1 MNARF
6 VDLDAM
12 VDCASKL
19 APLPE
24 SLVRLAALIC
34 THQYEV
40 SDAAKLVAYDPILTL
55 RLLRCANSARFSSS
69 EKVSTVEEAV
79 LKLGAAE
86 VLAVAV
92 APHARRLMRG
102 ESSAYGLR
110 DGELWNHSVATAVV
124 TEVLS
129 DHTPVR
135 IPPETFTAALLHD
148 VGKMVMNEFLD
159 PEILE
164 WFDRC
169 RLEGSMNLLQ
179 AEREVLDVHHG
190 EVGGIVA
197 QRWRL
202 PETIVRGIIY
212 HHTPAECGDLICHAV
227 AFSNEI
233 ARIVQER
240 SSGQGFGTGLS
251 SASLEVFQIDAD
263 NLELLVSDCRARFE
277 EVSGRYNVQ

>member
-1 MNARF
+1 
-6 VDLDAM
+6 
-12 VDCASKL
+12 
-19 APLPE
+19 
-24 SLVRLAALIC
+24 
-34 THQYEV
+34 
-40 SDAAKLVAYDPILTL
+40 
-55 RLLRCANSARFSSS
+55 
-69 EKVSTVEEAV
+69 
-79 LKLGAAE
+79 
-86 VLAVAV
+86 
-92 APHARRLMRG
+92 
-102 ESSAYGLR
+102 
-110 DGELWNHSVATAVV
+110 
-124 TEVLS
+124 
-129 DHTPVR
+129 
-135 IPPETFTAALLHD
+135 
-148 VGKMVMNEFLD
+148 MVMNEFLD